1 MPLGLSLGSRRSS
14 QTRGDGAMPRV
25 LAFAVACAIGLTTA
39 AESRPRKRSAP
50 PPERV
55 LPKQPVQIQDE
66 YKSCDV
72 AVRDYVAGRKE
83 AAALPVKGVK
93 VDGLRM
99 TLNFIHPYGE
109 SGDTPPNLS
118 FTRGESVEERRK
130 ALNEAKQRAST
141 LTEAAKSGNIWYVIV
156 LRDSNLELP
165 DAKRSSSSVQVDG
178 RRLSA
183 SAVVLANVENR
194 CITVTE
200 FRNISPDRVSVDLR
214 KFLGDRDREAPPA
227 DTSVTG
233 SVTDPG
239 HSAERLEEPNR

>member
-1 MPLGLSLGSRRSS
+1 
-14 QTRGDGAMPRV
+14 MPRM
-25 LAFAVACAIGLTTA
+25 LALAIACIMGLTTG
-39 AESRPRKRSAP
+39 AEASRRKRAAP
-50 PPERV
+50 EPQRTP
-55 LPKQPVQIQDE
+55 LAQPAQVQDE

-72 AVRDYVAGRKE
+72 HVRDFVQGRKD
-83 AAALPVKGVK
+83 ATALPVKEVK

-99 TLNFIHPYGE
+99 RLNFVHPYGE

-130 ALNEAKQRAST
+130 ALNEAKQRVNA
-141 LTEAAKSGNIWYVIV
+141 LTAAAKAGNIWYVIV
-156 LRDSNLELP
+156 LRNNNLELP
-165 DAKRSSSSVQVDG
+165 DERRSPSSVQLDKS
-178 RRLSA
+178 RLSA

-200 FRNISPDRVSVDLR
+200 FRNIPPDRVSVDLR
-214 KFLGDRDREAPPA
+214 KLLGERDREAAPA

>member
-1 MPLGLSLGSRRSS
+1 
-14 QTRGDGAMPRV
+14 MPRV
-25 LAFAVACAIGLTTA
+25 LALAIACAVGLTTT
-39 AESRPRKRSAP
+39 AESASRKRSASRT
-50 PPERV
+50 ERT
-55 LPKQPVQIQDE
+55 LPKQPVQVQDE

-118 FTRGESVEERRK
+118 FLRGESVEERRK
-130 ALNEAKQRAST
+130 ALNEAKQRANT
-141 LTEAAKSGNIWYVIV
+141 LTEAAKSGNICYVIV
-156 LRDSNLELP
+156 LRNSNLELP
-165 DAKRSSSSVQVDG
+165 DARRSSSSVQPDEG
-178 RRLSA
+178 RLSA

-200 FRNISPDRVSVDLR
+200 FRDITPDRVSGDLR
-214 KFLGDRDREAPPA
+214 KLLGERDHQASPA

-233 SVTDPG
+233 SVTSPN
-239 HSAERLEEPNR
+239 HSAERAGEPDR

>member
-1 MPLGLSLGSRRSS
+1 
-14 QTRGDGAMPRV
+14 MPRV
-25 LAFAVACAIGLTTA
+25 LALAIACAIGLTTA
-39 AESRPRKRSAP
+39 AESLPRKRSAP
-50 PPERV
+50 QPERT

-83 AAALPVKGVK
+83 ATALPVKGVK

-118 FTRGESVEERRK
+118 FLRGESVEERRK
-130 ALNEAKQRAST
+130 ALNEAKQRTST

-156 LRDSNLELP
+156 LRNNNLELP
-165 DAKRSSSSVQVDG
+165 DARRSPSSVQLDES
-178 RRLSA
+178 RLSA

-200 FRNISPDRVSVDLR
+200 FRDIPPDRVSGDLR
-214 KFLGDRDREAPPA
+214 KLLGERDHQASPA

-233 SVTDPG
+233 SVTGPG
-239 HSAERLEEPNR
+239 QGAERLGESDR